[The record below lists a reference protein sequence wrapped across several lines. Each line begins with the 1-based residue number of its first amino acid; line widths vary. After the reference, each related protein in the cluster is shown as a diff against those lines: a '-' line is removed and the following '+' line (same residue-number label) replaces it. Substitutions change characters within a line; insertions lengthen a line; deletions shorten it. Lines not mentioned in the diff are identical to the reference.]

1 MNHFFAYINRMRFI
15 QRWAL
20 MRNTA
25 PENVQE
31 HSHQVAVLAHA
42 LAVIRNEK
50 FGGHADAGAV
60 AVAALYHD
68 ASEILT
74 GDMPTPIKY
83 YNPEIRNAY
92 KAVEQVAGQR
102 LLDMLPPELRGC
114 YESYVLENDEDLNPI
129 VKAADKLSAHI
140 KCLEE
145 LKAGRRELAS
155 MRQWYRS
162 GITQAGIDS
171 RQKARRARLA
181 SLGLRDGEPTTPV
194 VASSPP
200 VRARPRW

>member
-1 MNHFFAYINRMRFI
+1 MGEFHGLDGLEDAGIVKGPQEKATEKFINRFR
-15 QRWAL
+15 
-20 MRNTA
+20 
-25 PENVQE
+25 EG
-31 HSHQVAVLAHA
+31 
-42 LAVIRNEK
+42 K
-50 FGGHADAGAV
+50 ADNDIHVCDPGKPV
-60 AVAALYHD
+60 V
-68 ASEILT
+68 
-74 GDMPTPIKY
+74 
-83 YNPEIRNAY
+83 
-92 KAVEQVAGQR
+92 VER
-102 LLDMLPPELRGC
+102 
-114 YESYVLENDEDLNPI
+114 
-129 VKAADKLSAHI
+129 
-140 KCLEE
+140 LEE

>member
-1 MNHFFAYINRMRFI
+1 
-15 QRWAL
+15 
-20 MRNTA
+20 MRNSFS
-25 PENVQE
+25 ENIQE

-42 LAVIRNEK
+42 LALIRREILHLPGPDPDK
-50 FGGHADAGAV
+50 C

-114 YESYVLENDEDLNPI
+114 YESYVLENDENLNPI

-145 LKAGRRELAS
+145 QKAGNTEFDTAAKQTWDAMVAMKLPELD
-155 MRQWYRS
+155 WFLENCL
-162 GITQAGIDS
+162 
-171 RQKARRARLA
+171 KPF
-181 SLGLRDGEPTTPV
+181 SLNLDQL
-194 VASSPP
+194 
-200 VRARPRW
+200 